1 MPAKKRKEQDDLE
14 EEEYIERKIAAA
26 ERMADSNERLANA
39 AVEAGKH
46 RLRMCSAIEG
56 VGLQLYSVNQAIG
69 RWEEGA
75 ETRDNLA
82 RRQCMAIEEGVTAL
96 VEGDQKGKPDDPF
109 AGGDDSDDSD
119 NNGGDDD
126 DSDNEE

>member
-69 RWEEGA
+69 R
-75 ETRDNLA
+75 
-82 RRQCMAIEEGVTAL
+82 
-96 VEGDQKGKPDDPF
+96 
-109 AGGDDSDDSD
+109 
-119 NNGGDDD
+119 
-126 DSDNEE
+126 